1 MRRRGREPERERALT
16 AAPRHA
22 PLGVRL
28 VLGTDVA
35 LSAASGVLAALALAG
50 TVPDG
55 GLPRWA
61 LVAAVPIAVVR
72 SLLSLRASRLVG
84 NATVWRRRL
93 GFLDLLAALG
103 LAAIPPHAKAAV
115 VVWTGVVWI
124 ACIQAA
130 REIAHLYVSETG
142 KEVPSDH

>member
-1 MRRRGREPERERALT
+1 MRRRGRERERERELT

-28 VLGTDVA
+28 VLGTDA
-35 LSAASGVLAALALAG
+35 LLSAASGVAAALALAG
-50 TVPDG
+50 TIPG
-55 GLPRWA
+55 GSFPRWA
-61 LVAAVPIAVVR
+61 LVAAIPLAALR

-103 LAAIPPHAKAAV
+103 LAAVPPHAKAGV

-142 KEVPSDH
+142 REAPSDH